1 MNTCRK
7 LQPNTDNDIW
17 FFNRWSTYKKR
28 EEKYKKKEENKEE
41 KKKLE
46 EKSINC
52 STYLALMLNK
62 TTQPA
67 TSLSFEGYFKIQLL
81 LETTMRRSQDSKKL
95 RLWMASTH
103 AGMDFFYPPS
113 QLNKKTDYVKQKNQ
127 RNHHNQ
133 TTQNPF

>member
-1 MNTCRK
+1 MLSSIKPFRQINILTSLRRPVVNYNQIQIMIFDF
-7 LQPNTDNDIW
+7 LIDEAHT
-17 FFNRWSTYKKR
+17 KKR
-28 EEKYKKKEENKEE
+28 EEKHKKKEENKEE

-81 LETTMRRSQDSKKL
+81 LETTMQRSQNSQKL
-95 RLWMASTH
+95 RL
-103 AGMDFFYPPS
+103 
-113 QLNKKTDYVKQKNQ
+113 
-127 RNHHNQ
+127 
-133 TTQNPF
+133 